1 MEDREIMSFRDED
14 GNKVDFEAVARIYL
28 KEQEYLLLA
37 PFWTVDTLFY
47 VTNIR
52 GLYYLIK
59 SLFYSFIL
67 FFSSSIVCKYT
78 SYRSYAYTCKP

>member
-37 PFWTVDTLFY
+37 PLDEDNEDVFIFRVD
-47 VTNIR
+47 NID
-52 GLYYLIK
+52 GKEELNLVEDDEEFLAVKKEYKKLLY
-59 SLFYSFIL
+59 
-67 FFSSSIVCKYT
+67 
-78 SYRSYAYTCKP
+78 